1 MTTSTTRRDLERAV
15 RDLVP
20 STQIRAWRDD
30 PATTA
35 LAGAGGLVTGFV
47 WGFWRARRRARAR
60 ARARRR

>member
-1 MTTSTTRRDLERAV
+1 MTTSTTRHDLERAV

-20 STQIRAWRDD
+20 STQIRAWRDA

-47 WGFWRARRRARAR
+47 WGYWRARRRARAR
-60 ARARRR
+60 ARAARR